1 MLGGRLRQGHSHML
15 KARLIRQS
23 GRSCNGCGFS
33 IVEDTRINRLGGM
46 VLLSLTIRFLL
57 REVVRTPSAIFRYFA
72 CRVMT
77 ECLRTET

>member
-33 IVEDTRINRLGGM
+33 IVGDTRINRLGGM
-46 VLLSLTIRFLL
+46 GRLSLTIRFLL
-57 REVVRTPSAIFRYFA
+57 REVGRMPLAIFRYFA

-77 ECLRTET
+77 ERRGTEI